1 MNTALTPPVYMLAVD
16 HRWQWEAWCDEHGVS
31 RDRIAETKTIGAEA
45 FLEAR
50 ENWPDVRA
58 SGALLIDLTY
68 GASGLALARATGAAV
83 GTPAERAGI
92 CPLEWTDAFDRAFPG
107 TFVKV
112 LVRHRPDTPPA
123 IRAGQIGRLLELQEW
138 CVSNGRTLVVEVL
151 VTPADGE
158 SEETFEREGRP
169 IVLATYIRDA
179 YAAGLTPPYWK
190 IEGVP
195 DRTAMKPIDDAIVE
209 RRGTRQL
216 VLGKG
221 ATLETV
227 AVWFAAAAAA
237 TSAGGFAVGRTVYW
251 GPSTEYL
258 LGQRS
263 RADAV
268 SQIVENYRRVI
279 DLWKRVAGTTS

>member
-1 MNTALTPPVYMLAVD
+1 MNAALTPPVYMLAVD

-31 RDRIAETKTIGAEA
+31 RDRISEIKTIGAEA

-50 ENWPDVRA
+50 ENSPDVRA

-68 GASGLALARATGAAV
+68 GASGLDLARATGAAV

-92 CPLEWTDAFDRAFPG
+92 FPLEWTDAFDRACPG

-112 LVRHRPDTPPA
+112 LVRHRRDTPPA
-123 IRAGQIGRLLELQEW
+123 ICAGQIGRLLELQEW

-151 VTPADGE
+151 VTPVDGE

-227 AVWFAAAAAA
+227 AGWFTAAAAAA
-237 TSAGGFAVGRTVYW
+237 SAGGFAVGRTVYW

-268 SQIVENYRRVI
+268 SQSVENYRRVI
-279 DLWKRVAGTTS
+279 DLWKRAAP